1 MKSWITF
8 ALLLM
13 TGTVAAQY
21 NNGETRRLTGA
32 TMQQSKKKSPDKEEL
47 VDMSVKLLTEELAL
61 DGFQAAVIEQL
72 LSENQKAEEKIVVQD
87 IPKESKIEQII
98 ALREKMNAKIKGVL
112 QPEQV
117 EKFEKMSK
125 KKKK

>member
-1 MKSWITF
+1 MKSWITV

-21 NNGETRRLTGA
+21 HNGETRRLTGA

-47 VDMSVKLLTEELAL
+47 VDMSVRLLTEELSL